1 VRLLELSQ
9 ERFLLVTIAGTQ
21 HALKLGDV
29 DRVIRRSSLVDW
41 RGGGSVQ
48 AYTMVEGYLVWIV
61 EPAQLFAGFDRLLGR
76 PPNWLIMLKD
86 SEGLTRLGFLADDV
100 RGPIAYARLGQ
111 VRVLNRLG
119 MQTDDAR

>member
-1 VRLLELSQ
+1 MQFLGLSQ

-21 HALKLGDV
+21 HALKLVDV
-29 DRVIRRSSLVDW
+29 DRVIRRSSLIDW

-61 EPAQLFAGFDRLLGR
+61 APAQLFVGFDRLLGR
-76 PPNWLIMLKD
+76 PSNWLIVLKD

-100 RGPIAYARLGQ
+100 RGPIGHARLGQ
-111 VRVLNRLG
+111 VGVLNRLE
-119 MQTDDAR
+119 MQTDEAR